1 MLVMI
6 EGIDGTG
13 KTSLI
18 SELKTRDRF
27 SEAMF
32 VPTPSTVIRDS
43 VLGYNI
49 DPVAK
54 FFFFLGDMVDIRKTL
69 EEESAKRVV
78 FLDRF
83 FVSTYVY
90 QVALGEMTPEEKSVA
105 IQAINTFMPK
115 FDKTFILTAK
125 TEVAMQRSETR
136 GIPADSFESAKIGV
150 WERRKQV
157 YENTCFSEISEM
169 LGNTFVLDTTN
180 LIADHLADI
189 VENIIFNGR

>member
-54 FFFFLGDMVDIRKTL
+54 FFFFLGDMVDIRKAL

-83 FVSTYVY
+83 FDTVWSCFYCIVNFVFVFSFEKIVY
-90 QVALGEMTPEEKSVA
+90 RICKDSISFYLFS
-105 IQAINTFMPK
+105 IHF
-115 FDKTFILTAK
+115 
-125 TEVAMQRSETR
+125 
-136 GIPADSFESAKIGV
+136 DSFY
-150 WERRKQV
+150 QQ
-157 YENTCFSEISEM
+157 
-169 LGNTFVLDTTN
+169 
-180 LIADHLADI
+180 
-189 VENIIFNGR
+189 